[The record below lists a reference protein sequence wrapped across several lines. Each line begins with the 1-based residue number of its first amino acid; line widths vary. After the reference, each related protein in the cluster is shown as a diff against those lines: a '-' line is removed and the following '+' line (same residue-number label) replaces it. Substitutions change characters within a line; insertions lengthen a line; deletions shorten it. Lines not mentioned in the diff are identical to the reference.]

1 MTFQQ
6 DSADFLFSI
15 NINMIWRATSSG
27 KIAIWVKNLG
37 VRGKKM
43 AFEEVDVI
51 ASAKNYIFLES

>member
-1 MTFQQ
+1 MIFQQ
-6 DSADFLFSI
+6 DSADFLLLI
-15 NINMIWRATSSG
+15 NINMIWRATSSV

-37 VRGKKM
+37 VGGKKM